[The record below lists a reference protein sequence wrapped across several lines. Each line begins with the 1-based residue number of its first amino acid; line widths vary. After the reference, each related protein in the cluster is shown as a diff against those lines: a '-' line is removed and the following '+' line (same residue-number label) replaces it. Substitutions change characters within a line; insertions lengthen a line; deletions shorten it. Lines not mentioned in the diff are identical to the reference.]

1 MESVFFSRVS
11 YNIGQR
17 LTKRIG
23 RYAAARWMQKN
34 GFSINDAVEYLAT
47 VPQFVALSRQHWEH
61 RKTDGKCIST
71 EAIDFVPSK
80 SITPKLSDVIRTTC
94 LLLW

>member
-17 LTKRIG
+17 LIKRIG

-34 GFSINDAVEYLAT
+34 GFSIDDAVEYLAT
-47 VPQFVALSRQHWEH
+47 VPEFVIAARRYNE
-61 RKTDGKCIST
+61 RCKTNGKCISI
-71 EAIDFVPSK
+71 EAINA
-80 SITPKLSDVIRTTC
+80 TRG
-94 LLLW
+94 

>member
-1 MESVFFSRVS
+1 MKTVFFSRVS

-34 GFSINDAVEYLAT
+34 GFSVDDAVEYLAT
-47 VPQFVALSRQHWEH
+47 VPEFVALSRRHWEH
-61 RKTDGKCIST
+61 RKTNGKCISI
-71 EAIDFVPSK
+71 EAINA
-80 SITPKLSDVIRTTC
+80 TRG
-94 LLLW
+94 